1 MPYFDINLLLE
12 VRKIKKDISFKVT
25 LVISALIVTLIP
37 LILSYVFSLN
47 SKLADSDARIK
58 NTLQE
63 VSEVICNDKMVQSKL
78 YNKEND
84 NAIQEYSKD
93 FIKIFDDVDI
103 IVISDMTGKKYS
115 HLDENQIGEIFIGE
129 DKYNVLNYG
138 ESYFSM
144 KTGSM
149 GTTFRW
155 FQPIYYNEV
164 QVGFIMTG
172 KYYDIINFMNNK
184 VKIIYFFIFIICL
197 SISGLGSMI
206 FANKIKKAMLNME
219 PYEIAKLY
227 EEKNILFD
235 SVKDGIIALNKKNE
249 VTEVNKI
256 CYKMFE
262 NFNVD
267 EVIEK
272 LDAYIKSRLDVEMK
286 EFIINNKK
294 IFVTIKVIFKDED
307 YLGVIIT
314 LTDRSGINKIAKEIT
329 GVDEVIKNLRVSV
342 HEFKNNLY
350 VILGLLQLKEYDEA
364 TNYILKLQEIE
375 KSNSIKFSNIED
387 SYVHALLMSRELAA
401 KEKKISLTVSEES
414 FLQENHGIISS
425 FDIVTILGNLLENA
439 FEACSSVKIK
449 EKMVEVSLFED
460 EEVVEIQV
468 RDNGRKIDSLVKNN
482 IFDEG
487 ISSKSEGRGI
497 GLHLVKSRVE
507 LYNGNIDI
515 EEFEN
520 EKIFVVIIY
529 KGEKNDKSFNC

>member
-12 VRKIKKDISFKVT
+12 VRKIKKDISFKIT
-25 LVISALIVTLIP
+25 LIISALIVTLIP

-63 VSEVICNDKMVQSKL
+63 VSEAICNDKMVQSKL

-144 KTGSM
+144 KAGSM

-206 FANKIKKAMLNME
+206 FANKIKRAMLNLE
-219 PYEIAKLY
+219 PYEIARLY

-249 VTEVNKI
+249 VTEINKI
-256 CYKMFE
+256 CYNMFE

-272 LDAYIKSRLDVEMK
+272 LDVYIKSRVDIEMK

-294 IFVTIKVIFKDED
+294 IFVTIKAIFKEDD

-329 GVDEVIKNLRVSV
+329 GVDEVIKNLRVSA

>member
-1 MPYFDINLLLE
+1 M
-12 VRKIKKDISFKVT
+12 
-25 LVISALIVTLIP
+25 IVTLIP

-78 YNKEND
+78 YNKESD
-84 NAIQEYSKD
+84 NTIQEYSKD
-93 FIKIFDDVDI
+93 IIKIFDDVDI

-155 FQPIYYNEV
+155 FQPIYYNDV

-184 VKIIYFFIFIICL
+184 VKTIYFFIFIICL

-206 FANKIKKAMLNME
+206 FASKVKKAMLNME

-249 VTEVNKI
+249 VTEINKI
-256 CYKMFE
+256 CYNMFE

-272 LDAYIKSRLDVEMK
+272 LDVYIKSRVDIEMK

-294 IFVTIKVIFKDED
+294 IFVTIKAIFKEDD

-329 GVDEVIKNLRVSV
+329 GVDEVIKNLRVSA

-414 FLQENHGIISS
+414 FLEENHGIISS

-460 EEVVEIQV
+460 EEVIEIQV
-468 RDNGRKIDSLVKNN
+468 RDNGRKINPLVKNN

-497 GLHLVKSRVE
+497 GLYLVKSRVE

-529 KGEKNDKSFNC
+529 KGEKNDKGFNC

>member
-12 VRKIKKDISFKVT
+12 VRKIKKDISFKIT
-25 LVISALIVTLIP
+25 LIISALIVTLIP

-63 VSEVICNDKMVQSKL
+63 VSEAICNDKMVQSKL

-144 KTGSM
+144 KAGSM

-206 FANKIKKAMLNME
+206 FANKIKRAMLNLE
-219 PYEIAKLY
+219 PYEIARLY

-262 NFNVD
+262 SFNVD

-272 LDAYIKSRLDVEMK
+272 LDAYIKSRLDLEMK

-294 IFVTIKVIFKDED
+294 IFVTIKAIFKDDD

-329 GVDEVIKNLRVSV
+329 GVDEVIKNLRLSV

-460 EEVVEIQV
+460 EEVIEIQV
-468 RDNGRKIDSLVKNN
+468 RDNGRKINPLVKNN

>member
-12 VRKIKKDISFKVT
+12 VRKIKKDISFKIT
-25 LVISALIVTLIP
+25 LIISALIVTLIP

-63 VSEVICNDKMVQSKL
+63 VSEVICNDKMIQSKL

-206 FANKIKKAMLNME
+206 FANKIKRAMLNLE
-219 PYEIAKLY
+219 PYEIARLY

-272 LDAYIKSRLDVEMK
+272 LDAYIKSRLDLEMK

-294 IFVTIKVIFKDED
+294 IFVTIKAIFKDDD

-425 FDIVTILGNLLENA
+425 FDIITILGNLLENA

-460 EEVVEIQV
+460 EEVVEIHV

>member
-12 VRKIKKDISFKVT
+12 VRKIKKDISFKIT
-25 LVISALIVTLIP
+25 LIISALIVTLIP

-63 VSEVICNDKMVQSKL
+63 VSEVICNDKMIQSKL

-206 FANKIKKAMLNME
+206 FANKIKRAMLNLE
-219 PYEIAKLY
+219 PYEIARLY

-272 LDAYIKSRLDVEMK
+272 LDAYIKSRLDLEMK

-294 IFVTIKVIFKDED
+294 IFVTIKAIFKDDD

-425 FDIVTILGNLLENA
+425 FDIITILGNLLENA

>member
-1 MPYFDINLLLE
+1 
-12 VRKIKKDISFKVT
+12 
-25 LVISALIVTLIP
+25 
-37 LILSYVFSLN
+37 
-47 SKLADSDARIK
+47 
-58 NTLQE
+58 
-63 VSEVICNDKMVQSKL
+63 
-78 YNKEND
+78 
-84 NAIQEYSKD
+84 
-93 FIKIFDDVDI
+93 
-103 IVISDMTGKKYS
+103 
-115 HLDENQIGEIFIGE
+115 
-129 DKYNVLNYG
+129 
-138 ESYFSM
+138 
-144 KTGSM
+144 
-149 GTTFRW
+149 
-155 FQPIYYNEV
+155 
-164 QVGFIMTG
+164 
-172 KYYDIINFMNNK
+172 
-184 VKIIYFFIFIICL
+184 
-197 SISGLGSMI
+197 
-206 FANKIKKAMLNME
+206 
-219 PYEIAKLY
+219 
-227 EEKNILFD
+227 
-235 SVKDGIIALNKKNE
+235 
-249 VTEVNKI
+249 
-256 CYKMFE
+256 
-262 NFNVD
+262 
-267 EVIEK
+267 
-272 LDAYIKSRLDVEMK
+272 MK

-294 IFVTIKVIFKDED
+294 IFVTIKAIFKEDD

-329 GVDEVIKNLRVSV
+329 GVDEVIKNLRVSA